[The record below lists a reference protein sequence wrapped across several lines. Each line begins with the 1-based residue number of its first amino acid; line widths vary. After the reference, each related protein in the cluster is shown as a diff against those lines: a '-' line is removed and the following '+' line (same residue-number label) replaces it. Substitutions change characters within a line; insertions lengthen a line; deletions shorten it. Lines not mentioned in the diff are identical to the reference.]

1 MNLSDTWQ
9 PLRPM
14 PCQQVTS
21 ASYVTPINK
30 PVVLR
35 IWSHVNGL
43 KEAPLQNSISA
54 IFAETWNR
62 VKNKSIHTCD
72 RFMKIT
78 LTKLKEFTIMFE

>member
-1 MNLSDTWQ
+1 MGYEHISHEALG
-9 PLRPM
+9 
-14 PCQQVTS
+14 TS
-21 ASYVTPINK
+21 LKLIS

-62 VKNKSIHTCD
+62 VKNEID
-72 RFMKIT
+72 PYQ
-78 LTKLKEFTIMFE
+78 